1 MELIFKVFQFLI
13 GAMKVN
19 GYNRHRCINMFQ
31 FLIGAM
37 KVDIQRRDDLITGF
51 QFLIGAM
58 KVDMVSA
65 YYATNKDVS
74 IPYRRNESEKAQVAG
89 DAIVLF
95 QFLIGAMKVWESVN

>member
-1 MELIFKVFQFLI
+1 
-13 GAMKVN
+13 
-19 GYNRHRCINMFQ
+19 
-31 FLIGAM
+31 
-37 KVDIQRRDDLITGF
+37 
-51 QFLIGAM
+51 M